1 MLKAFLGKYD
11 TSTSTFVVPG
21 LPPLEINAGRNGYF
35 DGYIMS
41 ATGMDHMWLTPS
53 YDNIAAIAAAAVVVP
68 PRAGFS
74 IQRGSLAIVRLQY
87 KGNVKRWT
95 RVIVENRQDAAHVQ
109 VYLIDYGARQTL
121 SARSLY
127 EMPLEMKRFPPQAF
141 PILPQIT
148 SPPDYGPGEWARL
161 EKVRVTARFNSVKDE
176 KFVCDQLTVYDAVS
190 RNYLELGAALRSGVD
205 LERANSTTT
214 STVPPISYQNYLIG
228 GGSSNFEPVVGTA
241 INSRFRQEQRD
252 LSVLVISVFG
262 VVIAVGAIVSVV
274 GFTYR
279 RIQAERERH
288 QRRLRANRERL
299 GPPNQ
304 GPPNQGGGNNS
315 SEPWQPSE
323 QQDTSREVV
332 TAAPLTESGSQER
345 RRIEADTQ
353 TACKPPLPDELKQQ
367 HSIVPLQP
375 TAIAIIA
382 ALMGSS
388 SAILD
393 KRLSRTI
400 AIETGKE
407 NSIVDGS
414 FDTRPRF
421 GAGTSDIS
429 SIKGSSPRPGG
440 VMITPVTSSE
450 RSNVS
455 RSQSYQPSSDHVSKS
470 QSSQRPEGEM
480 ITPVTTSER
489 SSVSRS
495 QSYLPSSDQSAT
507 SPSSGSSENSS
518 SERSSDQGAL
528 GVAERS
534 NSNPPTSVDNE
545 YFESV
550 TPDDVQRILMERAI
564 IRQQ

>member
-109 VYLIDYGARQTL
+109 
-121 SARSLY
+121 
-127 EMPLEMKRFPPQAF
+127 
-141 PILPQIT
+141 
-148 SPPDYGPGEWARL
+148 
-161 EKVRVTARFNSVKDE
+161 
-176 KFVCDQLTVYDAVS
+176 
-190 RNYLELGAALRSGVD
+190 
-205 LERANSTTT
+205 
-214 STVPPISYQNYLIG
+214 
-228 GGSSNFEPVVGTA
+228 
-241 INSRFRQEQRD
+241 
-252 LSVLVISVFG
+252 
-262 VVIAVGAIVSVV
+262 
-274 GFTYR
+274 
-279 RIQAERERH
+279 
-288 QRRLRANRERL
+288 
-299 GPPNQ
+299 
-304 GPPNQGGGNNS
+304 
-315 SEPWQPSE
+315 
-323 QQDTSREVV
+323 
-332 TAAPLTESGSQER
+332 
-345 RRIEADTQ
+345 
-353 TACKPPLPDELKQQ
+353 Q

-393 KRLSRTI
+393 KRLS
-400 AIETGKE
+400 
-407 NSIVDGS
+407 S
-414 FDTRPRF
+414 TRPRF

>member
-190 RNYLELGAALRSGVD
+190 RNYLELGAALRSG
-205 LERANSTTT
+205 
-214 STVPPISYQNYLIG
+214 
-228 GGSSNFEPVVGTA
+228 
-241 INSRFRQEQRD
+241 
-252 LSVLVISVFG
+252 
-262 VVIAVGAIVSVV
+262 
-274 GFTYR
+274 
-279 RIQAERERH
+279 
-288 QRRLRANRERL
+288 
-299 GPPNQ
+299 
-304 GPPNQGGGNNS
+304 
-315 SEPWQPSE
+315 
-323 QQDTSREVV
+323 
-332 TAAPLTESGSQER
+332 
-345 RRIEADTQ
+345 
-353 TACKPPLPDELKQQ
+353 Q

-507 SPSSGSSENSS
+507 SPSSSENSS

>member
-161 EKVRVTARFNSVKDE
+161 EK
-176 KFVCDQLTVYDAVS
+176 
-190 RNYLELGAALRSGVD
+190 
-205 LERANSTTT
+205 
-214 STVPPISYQNYLIG
+214 
-228 GGSSNFEPVVGTA
+228 
-241 INSRFRQEQRD
+241 
-252 LSVLVISVFG
+252 
-262 VVIAVGAIVSVV
+262 
-274 GFTYR
+274 
-279 RIQAERERH
+279 
-288 QRRLRANRERL
+288 
-299 GPPNQ
+299 
-304 GPPNQGGGNNS
+304 
-315 SEPWQPSE
+315 
-323 QQDTSREVV
+323 
-332 TAAPLTESGSQER
+332 AAPLTESGSQER

-455 RSQSYQPSSDHVSKS
+455 RSQSYQPSSEHVSRSQSYQHSSGHASRSQSYQTSGDHVSKS

-507 SPSSGSSENSS
+507 SPSSSENSS

-564 IRQQ
+564 IRQQLKRVRQQRPTPTTSSLSSFVSAVSYQETTV